1 MTAKRIAVVGAMN
14 MDLVSNVLELPN
26 KGESVLGS
34 SISELPGGKGANQAV
49 AAALVGGDSVFISM
63 RGDDAFGESLIESVL
78 AAGVDVSLVGV
89 STTDST
95 GTAMIVVDSNGDNMI
110 TISPGANTLISPEIA
125 RESLLAVGNLEIVSV
140 CGELP
145 LSTIRSSLETAREVK
160 VKSVL
165 NLSPYNPSAIDLLAL
180 TSVLV
185 VNQHEAAAITGIRDP
200 QSNWPATMHAFKD
213 LGSTDVVVT
222 LGENG
227 AVILNC
233 AKENFE
239 PVKIDAVQVTAMDTT
254 GCGDAFTGALCVELA
269 LGNSLEVGV
278 GFAVQVAGYAAA
290 SAGAQVSYGTRAEV
304 LAKFSAPGAE

>member
-1 MTAKRIAVVGAMN
+1 

-63 RGDDAFGESLIESVL
+63 RGDDAFGESLIESVS

-110 TISPGANTLISPEIA
+110 TISPGANGQITPEIA
-125 RESLLAVGNLEIVSV
+125 RESLLSIGELAIVSI

-145 LSTIRSSLETAREVK
+145 LPTIRSSLETAAEVG
-160 VKSVL
+160 VRSVL

-185 VNQHEAAAITGIRDP
+185 VNQHEAANITGVSDP
-200 QSNWPATMHAFKD
+200 QSNWSATMSAFRN

-227 AVILNC
+227 AVILKC
-233 AKENFE
+233 AVENSG
-239 PVKIDAVQVTAMDTT
+239 PTKIDAVQVTAIDTT
-254 GCGDAFTGALCVELA
+254 GCGDAFTGALCAELA
-269 LGNSLEVGV
+269 LGNLLEVGV
-278 GFAVQVAGYAAA
+278 SFAVQAAGFAAA

-304 LAKFSAPGAE
+304 LAKFSAPSAEGSH